1 VKLATKLSLLT
12 NDISEDTIEY
22 YISDIVSLSV
32 ENDLVVIKMNNGDAI
47 PLTRDEAYSTA
58 VSELRAKIR
67 EIKQK

>member
-47 PLTRDEAYSTA
+47 PLTRDGAYSTA